1 MPTFDEYNE
10 KDFAFRAFEIDL
22 DYKML
27 VEPWVFTTNVF
38 DVVHNRVVHGL
49 QIAEPTIEEVSPYL
63 RRMKWNAAHT
73 GEEPEGDLQP
83 VLDVFSNNRLRTR
96 SKRKGRTEEESS
108 GG

>member
-22 DYKML
+22 DYKLL
-27 VEPWVFTTNVF
+27 VEPWVFTTHVF

-63 RRMKWNAAHT
+63 RRMNWTAAHT
-73 GEEPEGDLQP
+73 GEKQEADWRP
-83 VLDVFSNNRLRTR
+83 VSEFFDPTITRTR
-96 SKRKGRTEEESS
+96 PAF
-108 GG
+108 